1 MKNLSPAV
9 PILSTLFHCHR
20 SPVYA
25 EMVMHMQT
33 NTHIISPFPLRT
45 KAVKHAVDTVFLLAL
60 LLHDSNFFNANI

>member
-1 MKNLSPAV
+1 
-9 PILSTLFHCHR
+9 
-20 SPVYA
+20 
-25 EMVMHMQT
+25 MHMQT